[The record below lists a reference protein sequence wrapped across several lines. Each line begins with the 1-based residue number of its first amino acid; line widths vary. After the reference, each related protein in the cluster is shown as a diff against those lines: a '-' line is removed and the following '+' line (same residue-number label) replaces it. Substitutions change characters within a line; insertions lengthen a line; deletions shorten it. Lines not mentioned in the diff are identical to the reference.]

1 MSLLPKSTT
10 EFTDPKYWKNFFATR
25 KAPFEWYGD
34 YGVLGSVL
42 EKYLKTTDKILQIG
56 CGNSQLAAQMYDNGF
71 RNVHSID
78 TDSSVIEEQRL
89 RNRERSELCFSK
101 EDATSMSFA
110 DEDFSVVVDKG
121 TLDALLPPE
130 ASEQQLDCVNKMF
143 CEVQRVLKVAGRCLI
158 VTLAQ
163 HHIVKHFMEHFLS
176 KHQFLL
182 RVHELENSASGFP
195 MPIFILVATK
205 LRNVML
211 MSMPIELCRA
221 GSDRFEKFAHL
232 HDVLSVIASEQE
244 LSQFVHMCSR
254 KLDHEASIS
263 IESQFESGPR
273 YRIYIVDDINV
284 KIFRSYAVFV
294 VPLGREGEWI
304 FSTEKGRMTLR
315 QQAEKDRLAVVTL
328 SRSQTYTSLQQVQ
341 DELGPFATRFDPR
354 ENGGLIDFL
363 STGSVDVRVTRASGE
378 SVMNG
383 KWTVEDVVVDGQEY
397 RRLVFLS
404 SSNIVQSEALLKS
417 KKGGKK
423 AVDLENLSCDHHI
436 LMLSGL
442 ALLPSNPLHDPTT
455 AQLKMAVLGLGGGLL
470 ASFLL
475 RNLNKAAVEG
485 VELDGDLVNVAA
497 QWFALPSHDTRLS
510 VKVMDAVVY
519 LEQIS
524 ARDEK
529 EKLDMMFVDLAGPVH
544 ESGLSCPPAIF
555 LTDPVLCNMKNS
567 LNSNGVIAM
576 NLVTRDEEVALNAKR
591 SMAAHFPTLYSIRS
605 EEDVNEVL
613 LACTAHDKNFDAVQ
627 IARSLR
633 KDIGWVNALEPV
645 IARITSVSVQ

>member
-34 YGVLGSVL
+34 CGVLGSVL

-78 TDSSVIEEQRL
+78 IDSSVIEEQRL
-89 RNRERSELCFSK
+89 RNRERSELHFSK
-101 EDATSMSFA
+101 EDATSTSFA

-121 TLDALLPPE
+121 TLDALLPPK
-130 ASEQQLDCVNKMF
+130 ASEQQLDFVDKMF
-143 CEVQRVLKVAGRCLI
+143 CEVQRVLKVAGRYLI

-176 KHQFLL
+176 KQQFLL

-205 LRNVML
+205 LRNVMPV
-211 MSMPIELCRA
+211 SMPIELCRA

-263 IESQFESGPR
+263 VESQFESGPR

-304 FSTEKGRMTLR
+304 FSTVKGRQTLR
-315 QQAEKDRLAVVTL
+315 KQAEK
-328 SRSQTYTSLQQVQ
+328 
-341 DELGPFATRFDPR
+341 DELGPFASRFDPR
-354 ENGGLIDFL
+354 EIGNLIDFL
-363 STGSVDVRVTRASGE
+363 STGSVDVRETRASGE
-378 SVMNG
+378 SSMNG

-442 ALLPSNPLHDPTT
+442 ALLPSNPLQEPTA

-475 RNLNKAAVEG
+475 RNLNKATVEG
-485 VELDGDLVNVAA
+485 VELDGDLVNVAV
-497 QWFALPSHDTRLS
+497 QWFALPSHDARLS

-524 ARDEK
+524 ARDER
-529 EKLDMMFVDLAGPVH
+529 EKLDIMFVDLAGPVH

-613 LACTAHDKNFDAVQ
+613 LACTTHNENFDAVQ
-627 IARSLR
+627 FARSLR
-633 KDIGWVNALEPV
+633 KDIRWVNALEPV